1 MNNPF
6 EVFDMRLSNIE
17 NLLLNLKHN
26 PAQPPQPDPDQ
37 LLTIQ
42 QAGELLCLT
51 VPTMYSLV
59 SRAEVPCMKKHKR
72 LYFSKVDLLNWV
84 KTGRKKTLAEA
95 ASDADAFL
103 STQKRKGGNTL

>member
-17 NLLLNLKHN
+17 NLLLDLKHN
-26 PAQPPQPDPDQ
+26 PAQSPQPDLEQ

-59 SRAEVPCMKKHKR
+59 SRAEVPCMKKGKR
-72 LYFSKVDLLNWV
+72 LYFSKADLMEWV

-95 ASDADAFL
+95 ASDADKYLA
-103 STQKRKGGNTL
+103 THKKAQ